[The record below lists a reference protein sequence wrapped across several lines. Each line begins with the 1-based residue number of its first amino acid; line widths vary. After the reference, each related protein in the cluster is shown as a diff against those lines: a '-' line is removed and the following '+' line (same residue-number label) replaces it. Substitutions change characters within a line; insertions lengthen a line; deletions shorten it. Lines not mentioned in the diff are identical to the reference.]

1 MNRSICRNEIRE
13 YFVFFCLGYD
23 KEKAGEKH
31 NRKDIQE
38 ASFSCINFDALDWL
52 ALQNKRNLVYTGN

>member
-31 NRKDIQE
+31 NKKDIQE
-38 ASFSCINFDALDWL
+38 ASFSCINFDALD
-52 ALQNKRNLVYTGN
+52 